1 MGGTTGY
8 KLVPATVLAVAGM
21 GFLNFSALLTPSAQT
36 FNNEGGKCMED
47 KIIEIAERIRGL
59 REDFG
64 ISVAEMAQLVEVS
77 QDEYICYEEGK
88 RDFSFTFLYKVANRL
103 GLDISELVTGSSPT
117 LSVYTHVKKGKGLSI
132 ERRKGF
138 KYYSLAYLFKNRN
151 AEPFLVEAPYDE
163 AADKGEILQRS
174 HDGQEFDYI
183 LSGSLKVKI
192 DDNEFIME
200 AGDSVYYDASHRHG
214 MVATNGETCLFLAV
228 VIKDQ
233 NGRMG

>member
-1 MGGTTGY
+1 M
-8 KLVPATVLAVAGM
+8 
-21 GFLNFSALLTPSAQT
+21 N
-36 FNNEGGKCMED
+36 D

-77 QDEYICYEEGK
+77 QEEYLSYEDGK
-88 RDFSFTFLYKVANRL
+88 RDFSFTFLYKVATRL
-103 GLDISELVTGSSPT
+103 SLDISELLTGSSPT

-138 KYYSLAYLFKNRN
+138 KYQSLAYLFKNRN
-151 AEPFLVEAPYDE
+151 AEPFLVEATYDE
-163 AADKGEILQRS
+163 VADKGEILQRS

-192 DDNEFIME
+192 DDHEFVME

-233 NGRMG
+233 DGRMG

>member
-1 MGGTTGY
+1 
-8 KLVPATVLAVAGM
+8 
-21 GFLNFSALLTPSAQT
+21 
-36 FNNEGGKCMED
+36 MED

-64 ISVAEMAQLVEVS
+64 IPVAEMAQLVEVS
-77 QDEYICYEEGK
+77 EEEYLQYEEGK

-103 GLDISELVTGSSPT
+103 SLDISELITGSSPT

-132 ERRKGF
+132 QRRKGF
-138 KYYSLAYLFKNRN
+138 KYQSLAYLFRNRN
-151 AEPFLVEAPYDE
+151 AEPFLVEVPYDE
-163 AADKGEILQRS
+163 DADKSEIVQRS

-192 DDNEFIME
+192 DDHEFIME
-200 AGDSVYYDASHRHG
+200 AGDSVYYDAAHRHG
-214 MVATNGETCLFLAV
+214 MVATNGESCLFLAV

>member
-1 MGGTTGY
+1 
-8 KLVPATVLAVAGM
+8 
-21 GFLNFSALLTPSAQT
+21 
-36 FNNEGGKCMED
+36 MED

-64 ISVAEMAQLVEVS
+64 IPVAEMAQLVEVS
-77 QDEYICYEEGK
+77 EEEYLQYEEGK

-103 GLDISELVTGSSPT
+103 GLDISELITGSSPT

-132 ERRKGF
+132 QRRKGF
-138 KYYSLAYLFKNRN
+138 KYQSLAYLFRNRN
-151 AEPFLVEAPYDE
+151 AEPFLVEVPYDE
-163 AADKGEILQRS
+163 DADKSEIVQRS

-192 DDNEFIME
+192 DDHEFIME

-214 MVATNGETCLFLAV
+214 MVATNGESCLFLAV

>member
-1 MGGTTGY
+1 
-8 KLVPATVLAVAGM
+8 
-21 GFLNFSALLTPSAQT
+21 
-36 FNNEGGKCMED
+36 MED

-64 ISVAEMAQLVEVS
+64 IPVAEMAQLVEVS
-77 QDEYICYEEGK
+77 EEEYLQYEEGK

-103 GLDISELVTGSSPT
+103 SLDISELITGSSPT

-132 ERRKGF
+132 QRRKGF
-138 KYYSLAYLFKNRN
+138 KYQSLAYLFRNRN
-151 AEPFLVEAPYDE
+151 AEPFLVEVPYDE
-163 AADKGEILQRS
+163 DADKSEIVQRS

-192 DDNEFIME
+192 DDHEFIME

-214 MVATNGETCLFLAV
+214 MVATNGESCLFLAV

>member
-1 MGGTTGY
+1 
-8 KLVPATVLAVAGM
+8 
-21 GFLNFSALLTPSAQT
+21 
-36 FNNEGGKCMED
+36 MED

>member
-1 MGGTTGY
+1 
-8 KLVPATVLAVAGM
+8 
-21 GFLNFSALLTPSAQT
+21 
-36 FNNEGGKCMED
+36 MED

-132 ERRKGF
+132 ERRKGL
-138 KYYSLAYLFKNRN
+138 KYQSLAYLFKNRN